1 MELSKDWGG
10 RGSPSVWG
18 HPLDCTAKNLS
29 SVLGIILALFSPRTS
44 SWVLVFSEDMAT
56 AFLDLITHNVF
67 VHD

>member
-1 MELSKDWGG
+1 MGG
-10 RGSPSVWG
+10 GSPSVWG
-18 HPLDCTAKNLS
+18 HPLHCTAKSLS